1 MQRKLNTITLYEGT
15 YLNEF
20 FPQKLCIY
28 FTFTLPKTSVIPT
41 DLPAVTIQD
50 QRIT

>member
-1 MQRKLNTITLYEGT
+1 MQSEQNANTLYEGN

-20 FPQKLCIY
+20 FPQKLHKHL
-28 FTFTLPKTSVIPT
+28 TLTLPKTSAIPT
-41 DLPAVTIQD
+41 DVSAVTIQD